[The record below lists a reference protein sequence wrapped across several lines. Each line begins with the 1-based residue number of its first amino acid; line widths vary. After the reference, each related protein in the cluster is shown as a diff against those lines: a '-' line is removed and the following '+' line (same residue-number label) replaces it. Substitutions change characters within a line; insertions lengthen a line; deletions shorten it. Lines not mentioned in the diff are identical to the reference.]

1 MKIKIEFNT
10 DNAAFADHPNEHGR
24 FILREL
30 ALLIEENQSGPIHD
44 INGNTIGAWSWD

>member
-1 MKIKIEFNT
+1 MKIKIEFDT
-10 DNAAFADHPNEHGR
+10 DNAAFADHPNAHGL
-24 FILREL
+24 ILREL